1 MQASTMGGGPESVQM
16 DGPEVLQ
23 RDIDRARILMPVLAA
38 KIRSGEYSAPDADA
52 YTYACYVLGEKPAEL
67 AARHVLPP
75 VVDDRE
81 GKILRLASTKDL
93 TFLVRVLKSR
103 RVYGRTDLLV
113 TPVSGQG
120 EAWVS
125 ERKLAAPDGG
135 NGQ

>member
-1 MQASTMGGGPESVQM
+1 MQASAMGSGPESVQTENYRNGYRAGRTDRFM
-16 DGPEVLQ
+16 GRVPLVVALNAGSGLPDYSTGYYDGYHRTV
-23 RDIDRARILMPVLAA
+23 
-38 KIRSGEYSAPDADA
+38 S
-52 YTYACYVLGEKPAEL
+52 T
-67 AARHVLPP
+67 ARHVLPAI
-75 VVDDRE
+75 VDDRE

-125 ERKLAAPDGG
+125 ERKLAGPDGG